1 MLNLQK
7 LNFLNMKKLILSAGC
22 LALIL
27 NINSQTLLTENFE
40 GTGLPAGWSKTQNTP
55 SIGWEFGAGL
65 GSQYWAIPNHTNYAA
80 SNDDAHDNSA
90 TTANLAD
97 LDRLISP
104 SLDLTSQTALALSF
118 DGYFTGD
125 YNSVATVEV
134 STNGGTSWSTLLT
147 LDPSA
152 DWQNGLVANL
162 STYVGQSD
170 VRIAFR
176 HNDMGEW
183 ASGFAIDNVSI
194 YVPSANDVRLNTI
207 TLDRYSAVNVN
218 NTLTMNVTNLGSS
231 PITALTI
238 DWNDG
243 TSHSQVISGLNIAP
257 FASAN
262 VNHPTAISYTIAVEK
277 TINVDI
283 TDVNSAIDANPSNNT
298 GTKKFNTLSQVPA
311 KKVII
316 EEGTGT
322 WCGWCPRGA
331 VAMEAMYNNHPNDF
345 IGIAVHNSDP
355 MTVTAYDN
363 GANFSGFPGCNVD
376 RVLLDQGVSEN
387 AFETYYQERISVV
400 SPASI
405 SILSSGTGSS
415 ITLDVSA
422 TFYTSFSSANYRLGV
437 IVIEDNV
444 TGTAS
449 GYNQT
454 NYYSGGGNGPM
465 GGYENLPDP
474 VPAADMVYDHVGRA
488 LLGGYS
494 GQTNSVPTSLSDG
507 QTASYT
513 FNYTVPSTSNIANMK
528 AVAVLIDQT
537 TGEIVNAN
545 SIGLGSAGINSLD
558 KIEFSV
564 YPNPATDIV
573 NVSFEASNADYAIS
587 LMDLQGRV
595 VSSQE
600 LSNANGTQLISFSTE
615 SIAKGSYI
623 ISIKSNGMTTTTN
636 VVVK

>member
-1 MLNLQK
+1 
-7 LNFLNMKKLILSAGC
+7 MKKLILSAGC

-80 SNDDAHDNSA
+80 SNDDAYDNSA
-90 TTANLAD
+90 TTANLANE
-97 LDRLISP
+97 DRLITP
-104 SLDLTSQTALALSF
+104 TLDLTSATALALSF
-118 DGYFTGD
+118 DGFFTGE
-125 YNSVATVEV
+125 YGSVATVEI
-134 STNGGTSWSTLLT
+134 STNGGTTWSTLIT
-147 LDPSA
+147 LDPSTE
-152 DWQNGLVANL
+152 WQNGLVANL
-162 STYVGQSD
+162 STYTNQSN
-170 VRIAFR
+170 VKIAFR
-176 HNDMGEW
+176 HNDGGEW

-207 TLDRYSAVNVN
+207 TLNRYSAINTN
-218 NTLTMNVTNLGSS
+218 NTLAMNVTNLGSS

-262 VNHPTAISYTIAVEK
+262 VNHPTTISYSSAVEK
-277 TINVDI
+277 TINIDI
-283 TDVNSAIDANPSNNT
+283 TEVNSTVDANPSDNT
-298 GTKKFNTLSQVPA
+298 GVKKFNTLSQIPA
-311 KKVII
+311 KKVVI

-322 WCGWCPRGA
+322 WCQWCPRGA
-331 VAMEAMYNNHPNDF
+331 VAMESMYNSHPNDF
-345 IGIAVHNSDP
+345 IGIAVHNGDP
-355 MTVTAYDN
+355 MAVTAYDN
-363 GANFSGFPGCNVD
+363 GANFSGYPGCNVD
-376 RVLLDQGVSEN
+376 RVLLDQGVSSS
-387 AFETYYQERISVV
+387 AFESYYQDRINVVTPAAVSVV
-400 SPASI
+400 
-405 SILSSGTGSS
+405 SSGTGSS
-415 ITLDVSA
+415 VTLDVSA
-422 TFYTSFSSANYRLGV
+422 TFYTTFSTANYRLGV
-437 IVIEDNV
+437 IIIEDNV
-444 TGTAS
+444 TGTTS
-449 GYNQT
+449 GYNQA
-454 NYYSGGGNGPM
+454 NAYSGGTTPM
-465 GGYENLPDP
+465 GGYELLPNP
-474 VPAADMVYDHVGRA
+474 VPAAQMVYDHVGRA
-488 LLGGYS
+488 LLGTYN
-494 GQTNSVPTSLSDG
+494 GQAGSVPTSLSDG

-513 FNYTVPSTSNIANMK
+513 FNYTVPTTSIKSNMK

-558 KIEFSV
+558 KNEFSV
-564 YPNPATDIV
+564 YPNPATDVV
-573 NVSFEASNADYAIS
+573 NVSFEASSADYSVS

-615 SIAKGSYI
+615 SIAKGTYI